1 MNGPLAIVG
10 KGFRLDCSTRTLVM
24 GILNVTPDSFSDGGS
39 FYVQEKAVAH
49 GRQMVEDGAD
59 ILDIGGES
67 TRPGADEVSLEE
79 ELRRVIPV
87 IEVLAASLSIPLSV
101 DTRKAEV
108 ARQAIRAGAR
118 IVNDVSG
125 MTADQDMGRVVADA
139 GAPVVLMHSKGTPKV
154 MQQNAWYSDTIGEIK
169 TWLSSRIEAARL
181 AGVLDEQIIIDPG
194 IGFGKRISD
203 NLLIL
208 KSLKEL
214 RPLGCPILIGPSRK
228 SFIGRV
234 LGGTEQDRMEGTA
247 AAIALGIAN
256 GAHLIRVHDVQQMAR
271 VARMTD
277 AILNASQE

>member
-1 MNGPLAIVG
+1 MSSPLVVEG
-10 KGFRLDCSTRTLVM
+10 MGFRLDCGTRTFIM
-24 GILNVTPDSFSDGGS
+24 GILNSTPDSFSDGGS
-39 FYVQEKAVAH
+39 FYELEKAVAH

-59 ILDIGGES
+59 ILDVGGES
-67 TRPGADEVSLEE
+67 TRPGAEEVSLDE

-87 IEVLAASLSIPLSV
+87 IEALAATLSIPLSI

-125 MTADQDMGRVVADA
+125 MSMDQNMGRVVADA
-139 GAPVVLMHSKGTPKV
+139 GTPVVLMHSKGVPKE
-154 MQQNAWYSDTIGEIK
+154 MQQNPWYRDTVGEIK
-169 TWLSSRIEAARL
+169 SWLGTRIEAARL
-181 AGVLDEQIIIDPG
+181 AGVLHEQIIIDPG

-208 KSLKEL
+208 KSLNEL

-228 SFIGRV
+228 SFIGHV

-247 AAIALGIAN
+247 AAIAVGIAN
-256 GAHLIRVHDVQQMAR
+256 GAHLIRVHDVKQMAR
-271 VARMTD
+271 IARMTD
-277 AILNASQE
+277 AILNAAQE